1 MTDPHFLPSP
11 ESKPTR
17 PLVALDAE
25 LLARQL
31 DATGYYRT
39 ARRILP
45 PVVEPSYQPCFDERI
60 AVLVDIETNV
70 SDNRQPEVIEI
81 AMVAVVVDVG
91 GRPGPVIGSIEQ
103 LQEPSR
109 SLSAMTVNL
118 TGLTDVAVA
127 GCRFDLDAIGAMLAR
142 ADFVVAHNAA
152 RDRPLLERL
161 HGDFAFKPWAC
172 SCADVAWGE
181 RGCDS
186 PRLVNLAAHFGWFF
200 RPHRAMEDCLAL
212 LAVLSAMTPQHPR
225 PPFVDVAA
233 ATTRETVQVDA
244 IAVPFALKDRLK
256 RRRYRWVIEADGS
269 PAAWRTEV
277 APEHLPAELAWLDRH
292 IYAGGDE
299 SPLTR
304 LVTAMDR
311 YRDG

>member
-1 MTDPHFLPSP
+1 MSDDLVPRSEPGH
-11 ESKPTR
+11 TR
-17 PLVALDAE
+17 PIVALDAE
-25 LLARQL
+25 HLARQL
-31 DATGYYRT
+31 DATGYFRT

-45 PVVEPSYQPCFDERI
+45 PIVEPGHALCFDEQV
-60 AVLVDIETNV
+60 AVLVDIETSV
-70 SDNRQPEVIEI
+70 SDSRQPEVIEI
-81 AMVAVVVDVG
+81 AMVAVVVDAD
-91 GRPGPVIGSIEQ
+91 GRPGPVIGLIEQ

-109 SLSAMTVNL
+109 PISAMTVNL
-118 TGLTDVAVA
+118 TGLTDAAVA

-172 SCADVAWGE
+172 SCAEIAWGE

-186 PRLVNLAAHFGWFF
+186 ARLANLAAHFGWFF
-200 RPHRAMEDCLAL
+200 RPHRATEDCVAL
-212 LAVLSAMTPQHPR
+212 LAVLSATTPQHPR
-225 PPFVDVAA
+225 PAFVDLVAA
-233 ATTRETVQVDA
+233 IKREAVQIDA

-256 RRRYRWVIEADGS
+256 RRHYRWVFEVDGS

-277 APEHLPAELAWLDRH
+277 AREHLDAELAWLDRH
-292 IYAGGDE
+292 IYAGGDV

-304 LVTAMDR
+304 TVTAVDR